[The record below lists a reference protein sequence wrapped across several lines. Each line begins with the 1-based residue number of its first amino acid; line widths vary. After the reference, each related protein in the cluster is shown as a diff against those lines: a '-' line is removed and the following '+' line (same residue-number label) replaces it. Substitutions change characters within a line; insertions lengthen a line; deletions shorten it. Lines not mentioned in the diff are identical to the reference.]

1 MRIRILSL
9 LLCLLLLLSGCGKKK
24 TNDQGSDTNA
34 QEQEHPEL
42 GDDQKSF
49 GASLDELGAYD
60 GYFEGESTE
69 ISVSWVSGSKN
80 AYRLEGTTLI
90 FEGIT
95 EDSVYSVSG
104 RLRGN
109 IVIKAAEGCKLDLEL
124 CGLSLV
130 STTEPPIRALQ
141 GDEIRLT
148 AKKDTVNY
156 IYDRRE
162 AIDPEDETAC
172 AGAIFSEVDLEICGK
187 GELKLISENNNGIH
201 TKDDLQVKNL
211 RLLVACCDNALK
223 GNDSVEI
230 ESGELTLIASEG
242 DGIKTSNSSISSKG
256 NQKGSIRILGG
267 AHTVYAACDAID
279 AAYDVLVEG
288 EETSLCLYTDKYSN
302 YSKEV
307 TAVSESV
314 YYIRFTS
321 NQYTYSVKYIASDG
335 STLWVNAEHHSTVS
349 GGRSSYYYYSFPRH
363 TDYAK
368 MQFFVYSGSMAQGQE
383 SEYVVTTDELTPST
397 SYDTFALTSRGSQLS
412 YSWTNYTTTV
422 VESAPGGRPGGPG
435 GPGGMGEGNKD
446 KGDHSTKGIKAANEI
461 VIQGGTVSIKSYD
474 DALHANNDEALE
486 NGASPLGNVTVNGG
500 ALTLYSND
508 DGIHADGEVAITGG
522 SIYVVNSYEGI
533 EGTRVTV
540 SGGSVSVLSSDD
552 GINATATSGEG
563 VTVSGGELYIYC
575 RGDGID
581 SNSRTSYS
589 GIVFSGGKTVVISN
603 SNGNSAIDTEQ
614 GYRYT
619 GGTVLAIMPRG
630 GMSNEATHCS
640 NFSSIGCSKQLSL
653 TQDRYLNATVGEAKV
668 SVRMPVSV
676 NALVIVLGDKSPVLE
691 QSDSPTGEVNASG
704 VYWN

>member
-1 MRIRILSL
+1 
-9 LLCLLLLLSGCGKKK
+9 
-24 TNDQGSDTNA
+24 
-34 QEQEHPEL
+34 
-42 GDDQKSF
+42 
-49 GASLDELGAYD
+49 
-60 GYFEGESTE
+60 
-69 ISVSWVSGSKN
+69 
-80 AYRLEGTTLI
+80 
-90 FEGIT
+90 
-95 EDSVYSVSG
+95 
-104 RLRGN
+104 
-109 IVIKAAEGCKLDLEL
+109 
-124 CGLSLV
+124 
-130 STTEPPIRALQ
+130 
-141 GDEIRLT
+141 
-148 AKKDTVNY
+148 
-156 IYDRRE
+156 
-162 AIDPEDETAC
+162 
-172 AGAIFSEVDLEICGK
+172 
-187 GELKLISENNNGIH
+187 
-201 TKDDLQVKNL
+201 
-211 RLLVACCDNALK
+211 
-223 GNDSVEI
+223 
-230 ESGELTLIASEG
+230 
-242 DGIKTSNSSISSKG
+242 
-256 NQKGSIRILGG
+256 
-267 AHTVYAACDAID
+267 
-279 AAYDVLVEG
+279 
-288 EETSLCLYTDKYSN
+288 
-302 YSKEV
+302 
-307 TAVSESV
+307 
-314 YYIRFTS
+314 
-321 NQYTYSVKYIASDG
+321 
-335 STLWVNAEHHSTVS
+335 
-349 GGRSSYYYYSFPRH
+349 
-363 TDYAK
+363 

-704 VYWN
+704 VSWN